1 MPRSLCPLYYSISGA
16 QAPMLPTLFYSRYPG
31 PYAPYTIVFF
41 VGAQAPM
48 PPELHELYM
57 LYQQELQTRQS
68 EKETNFLSELNVMLR
83 VGKQVD
89 R

>member
-1 MPRSLCPLYYSISGA
+1 
-16 QAPMLPTLFYSRYPG
+16 
-31 PYAPYTIVFF
+31 
-41 VGAQAPM
+41 M

-83 VGKQVD
+83 VGRQVD

>member
-1 MPRSLCPLYYSISGA
+1 MPPILLYFKCPGS
-16 QAPMLPTLFYSRYPG
+16 
-31 PYAPYTIVFF
+31 YTSYIIL
-41 VGAQAPM
+41 GAQAPM

-83 VGKQVD
+83 VGRQVD
-89 R
+89 RKTGK